1 MDKPVCSPSASV
13 QLKLG
18 MVLLFP
24 ALNLAVVLIVT
35 GADALPAWL
44 AAYARVAW
52 LFGTLAFLNLTGAL
66 FLLPLFASPTPLLGT
81 RQAKPASGNPYWREA
96 VYYGSLVAILAL
108 PFLLIASRVA
118 PLAAWTVPRTAF
130 ALLLFTALLLL
141 TARMTG
147 RWYYPVACSVF
158 ALPALVDYLAI
169 DVIGA
174 DASTLLTL
182 SPPGILLGV
191 ISGDSAVPGGLAPDL
206 GLLLYLLLFVGLAVL
221 PPHGG

>member
-1 MDKPVCSPSASV
+1 
-13 QLKLG
+13 

-24 ALNLAVVLIVT
+24 ALNLAGVLIVT

-44 AAYARVAW
+44 AAYARPAW

-66 FLLPLFASPTPLLGT
+66 FLLPLFTSQTLLLGT
-81 RQAKPASGNPYWREA
+81 RHSKPASGSPYWREA

-118 PLAAWTVPRTAF
+118 PLGAWTVPRTAF

-141 TARMTG
+141 TARLTG

-158 ALPALVDYLAI
+158 AIPALVDYLAI

-174 DASTLLTL
+174 DASTLLAL